1 MTGIRPGVREESMVM
16 KRAFGFLSIAGTV
29 ALLIAG
35 ATVASAQ
42 TPPGATAEVRA
53 ISGAK
58 AYMQAKGLTSLKLN
72 MMMPSIFTAGST
84 LEMAIFEKETGIGV
98 NYFEVGILQIQ
109 AKAMSEAVAKSGS
122 FDFWI
127 GDPIS
132 LPDLV
137 EAGLARPIDDL
148 VARGKAE
155 LDDIV
160 PGFQEQARYKA
171 KTYGLVADG
180 DNFIMTIRKDL
191 IDAPGE
197 REKFKA
203 KYGWEPGC
211 PDTYEQWYQLAEF
224 FTRDP
229 KGTGVPEVYGAM
241 GYRARGWGWRWWLQ
255 QFYAKGG
262 VPFDDGMK
270 PLIAGKEGVEALRD
284 YIALTKFM
292 PKDILGW
299 ATPQAYPFYAGGNAF
314 SIMTYPSIAIA
325 AEHPE
330 RSKVVGRNRY
340 CLVPGYLVGGKLV
353 RRSLQGYG
361 NIFYVSNYAKHPE
374 AAYWLAQYMTS
385 KEVSARLVAGPNSV
399 YDPYRRS
406 HLTDARVIKARTKEM
421 VETHLKNAQVMAPM
435 ILIQGAVE
443 YNDVLD
449 QNIQEALLGKITP
462 EDALKTTAAAWEK
475 ITNQIG
481 RRQQIEGWKALKPA
495 YPTKN
500 VPE

>member
-1 MTGIRPGVREESMVM
+1 M

-29 ALLIAG
+29 ALLVAG
-35 ATVASAQ
+35 SSAASAQ
-42 TPPGATAEVRA
+42 TPPGGTADARA
-53 ISGAK
+53 IAGAK

-84 LEMAIFEKETGIGV
+84 LEMTIFEKETGIGV
-98 NYFEVGILQIQ
+98 NYFEVGILQVQ

-148 VARGKAE
+148 VVRGKAD

-160 PGFQEQARYKA
+160 PGFQEQARYKG

-180 DNFIMTIRKDL
+180 DNFIMVIRKDL

-197 REKFKA
+197 GQKFKA

-229 KGTGVPEVYGAM
+229 KGTGVPELYGAM

-262 VPFDDGMK
+262 MPFDDGMK

-325 AEHPE
+325 AEHPD
-330 RSKVVGRNRY
+330 RSKVVGKNKY
-340 CLVPGYLVGGKLV
+340 CLVPGYVVGGKLV
-353 RRSLQGYG
+353 RRAIQGYG

-374 AAYWLAQYMTS
+374 AAYWLSQYMTS

-399 YDPYRRS
+399 YDPYRKS
-406 HLTDARVIKARTKEM
+406 HLTDPRVIKARTKEM
-421 VETHLKNAQVMAPM
+421 VEIHLKNAQVMAPM

-443 YNDVLD
+443 YNDALD
-449 QNIQEALLGKITP
+449 LNVQEALLGKITA
-462 EDALKTTAAAWEK
+462 EDALKNTAAAWEK

-481 RRQQIEGWKALKPA
+481 RRQQIEGWKALKAA

-500 VPE
+500 VPD

>member
-1 MTGIRPGVREESMVM
+1 M

-29 ALLIAG
+29 ALLVAG
-35 ATVASAQ
+35 FTAASAQ
-42 TPPGATAEVRA
+42 TPPGGTADARA

-58 AYMQAKGLTSLKLN
+58 AYMKAKGLTSLKLN

-84 LEMAIFEKETGIGV
+84 LEMTIFEKETGIGV
-98 NYFEVGILQIQ
+98 HYFEVGILQVQ

-148 VARGKAE
+148 VARGKAD

-160 PGFQEQARYKA
+160 PGFQEQAQYKG

-180 DNFIMTIRKDL
+180 DNFILAIRKDL

-229 KGTGVPEVYGAM
+229 KGTGVPELYGAM

-262 VPFDDGMK
+262 MPFDDGMK

-325 AEHPE
+325 AEHPD
-330 RSKVVGRNRY
+330 RSKVVGKNKY
-340 CLVPGYLVGGKLV
+340 CLVPGYVVGGKLV
-353 RRSLQGYG
+353 RRAIQGYG

-374 AAYWLAQYMTS
+374 AAYWLSQYMTS

-399 YDPYRRS
+399 YDPYRKS
-406 HLTDARVIKARTKEM
+406 HLTDPRVIKARTKEM
-421 VETHLKNAQVMAPM
+421 VEIHLKNAQVMAPM

-443 YNDVLD
+443 YNDALD
-449 QNIQEALLGKITP
+449 LNVQEALLGKITA
-462 EDALKTTAAAWEK
+462 EDALKNTTAAWEK

-481 RRQQIEGWKALKPA
+481 RRQQIEGWKALKAA

-500 VPE
+500 VPD

>member
-1 MTGIRPGVREESMVM
+1 M
-16 KRAFGFLSIAGTV
+16 KRAFGFLSIAGAV
-29 ALLIAG
+29 ALLVAG
-35 ATVASAQ
+35 STAASAQ
-42 TPPGATAEVRA
+42 TPPGGTADARA
-53 ISGAK
+53 IAGAK

-84 LEMAIFEKETGIGV
+84 LEMTIFEKETGIGV
-98 NYFEVGILQIQ
+98 NYFEVGILQVQ

-148 VARGKAE
+148 VTRGKAD

-160 PGFQEQARYKA
+160 PGFQEQARYKG

-180 DNFIMTIRKDL
+180 DNFIMVIRKDL
-191 IDAPGE
+191 IEAPGE

-229 KGTGVPEVYGAM
+229 KGTGVPELYGAM

-262 VPFDDGMK
+262 MPFDDGMK

-325 AEHPE
+325 AEHPD
-330 RSKVVGRNRY
+330 RSKVVGKNKY
-340 CLVPGYLVGGKLV
+340 CLVPGYVVGGKLV
-353 RRSLQGYG
+353 RRAIQGYG
-361 NIFYVSNYAKHPE
+361 NIFYVSNYAKHGE
-374 AAYWLAQYMTS
+374 AAYWLSQYMTS

-399 YDPYRRS
+399 YDPYRKS
-406 HLTDARVIKARTKEM
+406 HLTDPRVIKARTKEM
-421 VETHLKNAQVMAPM
+421 VEIHLKNAQVMAPM

-443 YNDVLD
+443 YNDALD
-449 QNIQEALLGKITP
+449 LNVQEALLGKITA
-462 EDALKTTAAAWEK
+462 EDALKNTAAAWEK

-481 RRQQIEGWKALKPA
+481 RRQQIEGWKALKAA

-500 VPE
+500 VPD

>member
-1 MTGIRPGVREESMVM
+1 MRSASRTILTVLV
-16 KRAFGFLSIAGTV
+16 AILVLSPVV
-29 ALLIAG
+29 AA
-35 ATVASAQ
+35 AQ
-42 TPPGATAEVRA
+42 AVPGATADERA
-53 ISGAK
+53 VNGAK
-58 AYMQAKGLTSLKLN
+58 AYMKSKNLTSLKLN

-84 LEMAIFEKETGIGV
+84 GEMASFEKATGIGV

-137 EAGLARPIDDL
+137 EAGLVRPIDDL
-148 VARGKAE
+148 AARGKPDF
-155 LDDIV
+155 DDV
-160 PGFQEQARYKA
+160 VAGFVEQGRYKG
-171 KTYGLVADG
+171 KTYGMFGDG
-180 DNFIMTIRKDL
+180 DNWIMVIRKDL

-197 REKFKA
+197 KQKFKA

-229 KGTGVPEVYGAM
+229 KGTGVPELYGAM

-262 VPFDDGMK
+262 MPFDDTMK
-270 PLIAGKEGVEALRD
+270 PLIAGKEGVEALKD

-299 ATPQAYPFYAGGNAF
+299 ATPQAYPFFAGGNAF

-330 RSKVVGRNRY
+330 KSKIAGKNRY
-340 CLVPGYLVGGKLV
+340 CLVPGYVVNGKLV
-353 RRSLQGYG
+353 RRSLQGFG
-361 NIFYVSNYAKHPE
+361 NLLYVSNYSKHPE
-374 AAYWLAQYMTS
+374 AAYWLAQYLTS
-385 KEVSARLVAGPNSV
+385 KEVSARLVSGPNSV
-399 YDPYRRS
+399 WDPYMKS
-406 HLTDARVIKARTKEM
+406 HLTDSRVIKARTKEM
-421 VETHLKNAQVMAPM
+421 LEVHLKNAQVTAPM

-449 QNIQEALLGKITP
+449 QNVQEALLGKLTP
-462 EDALKTTAAAWEK
+462 EDALNRTAAAWEK
-475 ITNQIG
+475 ITNQLG
-481 RRQQIEGWKALKPA
+481 RKQQIEGWKALKPA
-495 YPTKN
+495 FPTKN
-500 VPE
+500 VPD

>member
-1 MTGIRPGVREESMVM
+1 MRRVS
-16 KRAFGFLSIAGTV
+16 GFLSIVGAV
-29 ALLIAG
+29 ALFTGGLTA
-35 ATVASAQ
+35 ASAQ
-42 TPPGATAEVRA
+42 TPAGATADARA
-53 ISGAK
+53 VAGAK
-58 AYMQAKGLTSLKLN
+58 AYLQSKGLTSLRLN

-84 LEMAIFEKETGIGV
+84 VEMASFEKETGIGV

-122 FDFWI
+122 FDLWI

-132 LPDLV
+132 LPDLA
-137 EAGLARPIDDL
+137 EAGLAKPIDDL
-148 VARGKAE
+148 VARGKAD

-160 PGFQEQARYKA
+160 PGFQEQARYKG

-180 DNFIMTIRKDL
+180 DNFILAIRKDL

-197 REKFKA
+197 RQKFKA

-241 GYRARGWGWRWWLQ
+241 GYRARSWGWRWWLQ

-262 VPFDDGMK
+262 IPFDDNLK
-270 PLIAGKEGVEALRD
+270 PLIAGKEGVESLRD

-330 RSKVVGRNRY
+330 RSKIVGKNRY
-340 CLVPGYLVGGKLV
+340 CLVPGYVVGGKLV

-361 NIFYVSNYAKHPE
+361 NIFYVSSYAKHPE
-374 AAYWLAQYMTS
+374 AAYWLAQYLTS
-385 KEVSARLVAGPNSV
+385 KEVSARLVSGPNSV

-421 VETHLKNAQVMAPM
+421 VEIHLKNAQVMAPM

-449 QNIQEALLGKITP
+449 QNIQEAVLGKITA
-462 EDALKTTAAAWEK
+462 EDALKNTAAAWEK

-481 RRQQIEGWKALKPA
+481 RKQQIDGWKAIKPA
-495 YPTKN
+495 FPTKN
-500 VPE
+500 VPD

>member
-1 MTGIRPGVREESMVM
+1 MLVLWPMV
-16 KRAFGFLSIAGTV
+16 AA
-29 ALLIAG
+29 
-35 ATVASAQ
+35 AQ
-42 TPPGATAEVRA
+42 AVSGATADERA
-53 ISGAK
+53 INGAK
-58 AYMQAKGLTSLKLN
+58 LYMKSKSLTSLKLN

-84 LEMAIFEKETGIGV
+84 GEMANFEKETGIGV

-137 EAGLARPIDDL
+137 EAGLARPLDDL
-148 VARGKAE
+148 VARGKAD

-340 CLVPGYLVGGKLV
+340 CLVPGYMVGGKLV

-399 YDPYRRS
+399 YDPYRWS

>member
-500 VPE
+500 VPD

>member
-1 MTGIRPGVREESMVM
+1 M

-29 ALLIAG
+29 ALLIGG

>member
-1 MTGIRPGVREESMVM
+1 M
-16 KRAFGFLSIAGTV
+16 KRAPGRLSVVATVVVLLLAGS
-29 ALLIAG
+29 
-35 ATVASAQ
+35 TVASAQ
-42 TPPGATAEVRA
+42 ALAGATADERA
-53 ISGAK
+53 VNGAK
-58 AYMQAKGLTSLKLN
+58 AYMKSKGLTSLKLN

-84 LEMAIFEKETGIGV
+84 VEMTNFEKETGIGV
-98 NYFEVGILQIQ
+98 NYSEVGILQIQ

-148 VARGKAE
+148 ITRGKAD

-160 PGFQEQARYKA
+160 PGFQEQARYKG

-180 DNFIMTIRKDL
+180 DNFIMVIRKDL

-197 REKFKA
+197 KQKFKA

-211 PDTYEQWYQLAEF
+211 PDTYEQWFQLAEF

-229 KGTGVPEVYGAM
+229 KGAGVPEVYGAM
-241 GYRARGWGWRWWLQ
+241 GYRARSWGWRWWLQ

-262 VPFDDGMK
+262 MPFDDGLK
-270 PLIAGKEGVEALRD
+270 PTITGKEGVESLRD

-299 ATPQAYPFYAGGNAF
+299 ATPQAYPFFAGGNAF

-330 RSKVVGRNRY
+330 RSKIVGKNRY
-340 CLVPGYLVGGKLV
+340 CLVPGYMVGGKLV

-374 AAYWLAQYMTS
+374 AAYWLSQYMTS

-406 HLTDARVIKARTKEM
+406 HLTDARVVKARTKEM
-421 VETHLKNAQVMAPM
+421 LETHLKNAQVMVPM
-435 ILIQGAVE
+435 ILLQGGVE

-462 EDALKTTAAAWEK
+462 EDALKNTSAAWEK

-495 YPTKN
+495 FPTKN
-500 VPE
+500 VPD

>member
-1 MTGIRPGVREESMVM
+1 MRSASRTILTVLV
-16 KRAFGFLSIAGTV
+16 AILVLSPVV
-29 ALLIAG
+29 AA
-35 ATVASAQ
+35 AQ
-42 TPPGATAEVRA
+42 AVPGATADERA
-53 ISGAK
+53 INGAK
-58 AYMQAKGLTSLKLN
+58 AYMKSKNLTSLKLN

-84 LEMAIFEKETGIGV
+84 GEMANFEKATGIGV

-137 EAGLARPIDDL
+137 EAGLVRPVDDL
-148 VARGKAE
+148 AARGKPDF
-155 LDDIV
+155 DDV
-160 PGFQEQARYKA
+160 VAGFVEQGRYKG
-171 KTYGLVADG
+171 KTYGMFGDG
-180 DNFIMTIRKDL
+180 DNWIMVIRKDL
-191 IDAPGE
+191 INAPGE
-197 REKFKA
+197 KQKFKA

-229 KGTGVPEVYGAM
+229 KGTGVPELYGAM

-262 VPFDDGMK
+262 MPFDDTMK
-270 PLIAGKEGVEALRD
+270 PLIAGKEGVEALKD

-299 ATPQAYPFYAGGNAF
+299 ATPQAYPFFAGGNAF

-330 RSKVVGRNRY
+330 KSKIAGKNRY
-340 CLVPGYLVGGKLV
+340 CLVPGYVVNGKLV
-353 RRSLQGYG
+353 RRSLQGFG
-361 NIFYVSNYAKHPE
+361 NLLYVSNYSKHPE
-374 AAYWLAQYMTS
+374 AAYWLAQYLTS
-385 KEVSARLVAGPNSV
+385 KEVSARLVSGPNSV
-399 YDPYRRS
+399 WDPYMKS
-406 HLTDARVIKARTKEM
+406 HLTDPRVIKARTKEM
-421 VETHLKNAQVMAPM
+421 LEVHLKNAQVTAPM

-449 QNIQEALLGKITP
+449 QNVQEALLGKLTP
-462 EDALKTTAAAWEK
+462 EDALNRTAAAWEK
-475 ITNQIG
+475 ITNQLG
-481 RRQQIEGWKALKPA
+481 RKQQIEGWKALKPA
-495 YPTKN
+495 FPTKN
-500 VPE
+500 VPD

>member
-1 MTGIRPGVREESMVM
+1 MSTTRRTLAAVLTL
-16 KRAFGFLSIAGTV
+16 AC
-29 ALLIAG
+29 ALWAG
-35 ATVASAQ
+35 AAFAQ
-42 TPPGATAEVRA
+42 AVPGATADERA
-53 ISGAK
+53 VNGAK
-58 AYMQAKGLTSLKLN
+58 AYMKAKGLTSLKLN

-84 LEMAIFEKETGIGV
+84 AEMAGFEKATGIGV

-109 AKAMSEAVAKSGS
+109 SKAMSEAVAKSGS

-137 EAGLARPIDDL
+137 EAGLARPVDDL
-148 VARGKAE
+148 VARGRPDF
-155 LDDIV
+155 DDIIG
-160 PGFQEQARYKA
+160 GFQEQGRYKA

-180 DNFIMTIRKDL
+180 DNFILVLRRDWLEKPD
-191 IDAPGE
+191 E
-197 REKFKA
+197 RRKFKA
-203 KYGWEPGC
+203 KYNWEPGC

-224 FTRDP
+224 FTRDS
-229 KGTGVPEVYGAM
+229 KGTGVPDLYGAM

-262 VPFDDGMK
+262 MPFDDQMK
-270 PLIAGKEGVEALRD
+270 PLIAGREGVEALRD

-314 SIMTYPSIAIA
+314 SIMTYPSVAIA

-330 RSKVVGRNRY
+330 KSKIAGKNRY
-340 CLVPGYLVGGKLV
+340 CLVPGYMVGGRLV
-353 RRSLQGYG
+353 RRAIQGFG
-361 NIFYVSNYAKHPE
+361 NIFYVSNFGKHPE

-385 KEVSARLVAGPNSV
+385 KEVSACLVAGPNSV

-406 HLTDARVIKARTKEM
+406 HLTDPRVIKARTKEM
-421 VETHLKNAQVMAPM
+421 LEVHLKNAQVSPPM
-435 ILIQGAVE
+435 ILVQGAVE

-449 QNIQEALLGKITP
+449 ANVQESLLGKLSP
-462 EDALKTTAAAWEK
+462 EQALQNTAAAWEK
-475 ITNQIG
+475 ITNQLG
-481 RRQQIEGWKALKPA
+481 RRQQIEGWKALKAA

-500 VPE
+500 VPD

>member
-1 MTGIRPGVREESMVM
+1 MKHAPGR
-16 KRAFGFLSIAGTV
+16 LSVVATVVVLLLAGSTMASAQ
-29 ALLIAG
+29 ALAG
-35 ATVASAQ
+35 ATAD
-42 TPPGATAEVRA
+42 ERA
-53 ISGAK
+53 VNGAK
-58 AYMQAKGLTSLKLN
+58 AYLKSKGLTSLKLN

-84 LEMAIFEKETGIGV
+84 VEMANFEKETGIGV
-98 NYFEVGILQIQ
+98 NYSEVGILQIQ

-137 EAGLARPIDDL
+137 EAGMARPIDDL
-148 VARGKAE
+148 VTRGKAD

-160 PGFQEQARYKA
+160 PGFQEQARYKG

-180 DNFIMTIRKDL
+180 DNFIMVIRKDL

-197 REKFKA
+197 KQKFKA

-211 PDTYEQWYQLAEF
+211 PDTYEQWFQLAEF

-241 GYRARGWGWRWWLQ
+241 GYRARSWGWRWWLQ

-262 VPFDDGMK
+262 MPFDDGMK
-270 PLIAGKEGVEALRD
+270 PTIAGKEGVESLRD

-299 ATPQAYPFYAGGNAF
+299 ATPQAYPFFAGGNAF

-330 RSKVVGRNRY
+330 RSKIVGKNRY
-340 CLVPGYLVGGKLV
+340 CLVPGYMVGGKLV

-374 AAYWLAQYMTS
+374 AAYWLSQYMTS

-406 HLTDARVIKARTKEM
+406 HLTDARVVKARTKEM
-421 VETHLKNAQVMAPM
+421 LETHLKNAQVMVPM
-435 ILIQGAVE
+435 ILLQGGVE

-462 EDALKTTAAAWEK
+462 EDALKNTSAAWEK

-495 YPTKN
+495 FPTKN
-500 VPE
+500 VPD

>member
-1 MTGIRPGVREESMVM
+1 MQRFFGLSVGV
-16 KRAFGFLSIAGTV
+16 IV
-29 ALLIAG
+29 ALVLAWST
-35 ATVASAQ
+35 AASAQ
-42 TPPGATAEVRA
+42 APPGATADERA
-53 ISGAK
+53 VNGAK
-58 AYMQAKGLTSLKLN
+58 AYMKAKGLTSLKLN

-84 LEMAIFEKETGIGV
+84 LEMTIFEKETGIGV
-98 NYFEVGILQIQ
+98 HYFEVGILQVQ

-148 VARGKAE
+148 VARGKAD

-160 PGFQEQARYKA
+160 PGFQEQARYKG

-180 DNFIMTIRKDL
+180 DNFIMVIRKDL
-191 IDAPGE
+191 IEAPGE
-197 REKFKA
+197 RQKFKA

-229 KGTGVPEVYGAM
+229 KGTGVPELYGAM

-262 VPFDDGMK
+262 MPFDDGMK
-270 PLIAGKEGVEALRD
+270 PLIAGKEGAEALRD

-330 RSKVVGRNRY
+330 RSKVVGKNKY
-340 CLVPGYLVGGKLV
+340 CLVPGYVVGGKLV
-353 RRSLQGYG
+353 RRALQGYG

-374 AAYWLAQYMTS
+374 AAYWLSQYLTS

-406 HLTDARVIKARTKEM
+406 HLTDPRVIKARTKEM
-421 VETHLKNAQVMAPM
+421 VEIHLKNAQVMAPM

-443 YNDVLD
+443 YNDALD
-449 QNIQEALLGKITP
+449 LNVQEALLGKIAA
-462 EDALKTTAAAWEK
+462 EDALKNTATAWEK

-481 RRQQIEGWKALKPA
+481 RRQQIDGWKALKAA

-500 VPE
+500 VPD

>member
-1 MTGIRPGVREESMVM
+1 MT

-29 ALLIAG
+29 ALLLAG

-148 VARGKAE
+148 VARGKAD

-171 KTYGLVADG
+171 RTYGLVADG

-229 KGTGVPEVYGAM
+229 KGTGVPELYGAM

-262 VPFDDGMK
+262 MPFDDGMK

-340 CLVPGYLVGGKLV
+340 CLVPGYMVGGKLV

>member
-1 MTGIRPGVREESMVM
+1 MQR
-16 KRAFGFLSIAGTV
+16 FLGLSVAVIV
-29 ALLIAG
+29 ALILAWSTAASAQAPAG
-35 ATVASAQ
+35 ATAD
-42 TPPGATAEVRA
+42 ERA
-53 ISGAK
+53 VNGAK
-58 AYMQAKGLTSLKLN
+58 AYMKAKGLTSLKLN

-84 LEMAIFEKETGIGV
+84 VEMAIFEKETGIGV
-98 NYFEVGILQIQ
+98 QYFEVGILQVQ

-137 EAGLARPIDDL
+137 EAGLARPLDDL
-148 VARGKAE
+148 VARGKAD

-160 PGFQEQARYKA
+160 PGFQEQATYKG

-180 DNFIMTIRKDL
+180 DNFILAIRKDL
-191 IDAPGE
+191 IETPGE
-197 REKFKA
+197 RQKFKA

-229 KGTGVPEVYGAM
+229 KGTGVPELYGAM

-262 VPFDDGMK
+262 MPFDDGMK
-270 PLIAGKEGVEALRD
+270 PLIAGREGVEALRD

-330 RSKVVGRNRY
+330 RSKVVGKNKY
-340 CLVPGYLVGGKLV
+340 CLVPGYVVGGKLV
-353 RRSLQGYG
+353 RRALQGYG

-374 AAYWLAQYMTS
+374 AAYWLSQYMTS

-406 HLTDARVIKARTKEM
+406 HLTDPRVIKARTKEM
-421 VETHLKNAQVMAPM
+421 VEIHLKNAQVMAPM

-443 YNDVLD
+443 YNDALD
-449 QNIQEALLGKITP
+449 LNVQEALLGKIAA
-462 EDALKTTAAAWEK
+462 EDALKNTATAWEK

-481 RRQQIEGWKALKPA
+481 RRQQIDGWKALKAA

-500 VPE
+500 VPD

>member
-1 MTGIRPGVREESMVM
+1 M

-148 VARGKAE
+148 VARGKAD

-340 CLVPGYLVGGKLV
+340 CLVPGYMVGGKLV

-399 YDPYRRS
+399 YDPYRWS

>member
-1 MTGIRPGVREESMVM
+1 M

-29 ALLIAG
+29 ALLIGG

-109 AKAMSEAVAKSGS
+109 AKAMSEAVANSGS

-262 VPFDDGMK
+262 VPFDDSMK

>member
-1 MTGIRPGVREESMVM
+1 M
-16 KRAFGFLSIAGTV
+16 KRSSSIFLSLVGIVA
-29 ALLIAG
+29 ALLASATAVRAQAVAG
-35 ATVASAQ
+35 ATADERAVA
-42 TPPGATAEVRA
+42 
-53 ISGAK
+53 GAK
-58 AYMQAKGLTSLKLN
+58 AYMKAKGLTSLKLN

-84 LEMAIFEKETGIGV
+84 VEMTNFEKETGIGV

-122 FDFWI
+122 FEFWI
-127 GDPIS
+127 GDPVS
-132 LPDLV
+132 LPDLA

-148 VARGKAE
+148 VGRGRPD

-160 PGFQEQARYKA
+160 PGFQEQARYKG

-180 DNFIMTIRKDL
+180 DNFVMVIRRDL
-191 IDAPGE
+191 LDAPGE
-197 REKFKA
+197 RQKFKA

-229 KGTGVPEVYGAM
+229 KGTGVPELYGAM

-255 QFYAKGG
+255 RFYAKGG
-262 VPFDDGMK
+262 MPFDDAMR
-270 PLIAGKEGVEALRD
+270 PLVAGKEGVEALKD

-299 ATPQAYPFYAGGNAF
+299 ATPQAYPFYAGGHAF

-330 RSKVVGRNRY
+330 RSKIVGKNRY
-340 CLVPGYLVGGKLV
+340 CLVPGYVVNGKLV
-353 RRSLQGYG
+353 RRSLQAYG

-385 KEVSARLVAGPNSV
+385 KEVSARLVAGPNTV

-406 HLTDARVIKARTKEM
+406 HLTDPRVIKARTKEM
-421 VETHLKNAQVMAPM
+421 VEVHLKNAQVMAPM
-435 ILIQGAVE
+435 ILLQGAVE
-443 YNDVLD
+443 YNDALD
-449 QNIQEALLGKITP
+449 QNIQEALLGKISP
-462 EDALKTTAAAWEK
+462 EEALKNTAVTWEK

-495 YPTKN
+495 FPTKS
-500 VPE
+500 VPD

>member
-1 MTGIRPGVREESMVM
+1 M

-29 ALLIAG
+29 ALLVAG
-35 ATVASAQ
+35 SSAASAQ
-42 TPPGATAEVRA
+42 TPPGGTADARA
-53 ISGAK
+53 IAGAK

-98 NYFEVGILQIQ
+98 NYFEVGILQVQ

-148 VARGKAE
+148 VARGKAD

-160 PGFQEQARYKA
+160 PGFQEQARYKG

-180 DNFIMTIRKDL
+180 DNFIMVIRKDL

-197 REKFKA
+197 GQKFKA

-229 KGTGVPEVYGAM
+229 KGTGVPELYGAM

-262 VPFDDGMK
+262 MPFDDGMK

-325 AEHPE
+325 AEHPD
-330 RSKVVGRNRY
+330 RSKVVGKNKY
-340 CLVPGYLVGGKLV
+340 CLVPGYVVGGKLV
-353 RRSLQGYG
+353 RRAIQGYG
-361 NIFYVSNYAKHPE
+361 NIFYVSNYAKHGE
-374 AAYWLAQYMTS
+374 AAYWLSQYMTS

-399 YDPYRRS
+399 YDPYRKS
-406 HLTDARVIKARTKEM
+406 HLTDPRVIKARTKEM
-421 VETHLKNAQVMAPM
+421 VEIHLKNAQVMAPM

-443 YNDVLD
+443 YNDALD
-449 QNIQEALLGKITP
+449 LNVQEALLGKITA
-462 EDALKTTAAAWEK
+462 EDALKNTAAAWEK

-481 RRQQIEGWKALKPA
+481 RRQQIEGWKALKAA

-500 VPE
+500 VPD

>member
-1 MTGIRPGVREESMVM
+1 M
-16 KRAFGFLSIAGTV
+16 FG
-29 ALLIAG
+29 
-35 ATVASAQ
+35 
-42 TPPGATAEVRA
+42 
-53 ISGAK
+53 
-58 AYMQAKGLTSLKLN
+58 
-72 MMMPSIFTAGST
+72 
-84 LEMAIFEKETGIGV
+84 
-98 NYFEVGILQIQ
+98 
-109 AKAMSEAVAKSGS
+109 
-122 FDFWI
+122 
-127 GDPIS
+127 
-132 LPDLV
+132 
-137 EAGLARPIDDL
+137 
-148 VARGKAE
+148 
-155 LDDIV
+155 
-160 PGFQEQARYKA
+160 
-171 KTYGLVADG
+171 DG
-180 DNFIMTIRKDL
+180 DNWIMVIRKDL
-191 IDAPGE
+191 LDAPGE
-197 REKFKA
+197 KQKFKA

-229 KGTGVPEVYGAM
+229 KGTGVPELYGAM

-262 VPFDDGMK
+262 MPFDDGMK
-270 PLIAGKEGVEALRD
+270 PLIAGKEGAEALRD

-330 RSKVVGRNRY
+330 RSKVVGKNKY
-340 CLVPGYLVGGKLV
+340 CLVPGYVVGGKLV
-353 RRSLQGYG
+353 RRALQGYG

-374 AAYWLAQYMTS
+374 AAYWLSQYLTS

-406 HLTDARVIKARTKEM
+406 HLTDPRVIKARTKEM
-421 VETHLKNAQVMAPM
+421 VEIHLKNAQVMAPM

-443 YNDVLD
+443 YNDALD
-449 QNIQEALLGKITP
+449 LNVQEALFGKIAV
-462 EDALKTTAAAWEK
+462 EDALKNTATAWEK

-481 RRQQIEGWKALKPA
+481 RRQQIDGWKALKAA

-500 VPE
+500 VPD

>member
-1 MTGIRPGVREESMVM
+1 M

-29 ALLIAG
+29 ALLIGG

-148 VARGKAE
+148 VARGKAD

-340 CLVPGYLVGGKLV
+340 CLVPGYMVGGKLV

-399 YDPYRRS
+399 YDPYRWS

>member
-1 MTGIRPGVREESMVM
+1 MN
-16 KRAFGFLSIAGTV
+16 RAFGFLSIAGTV
-29 ALLIAG
+29 ALLVVAG
-35 ATVASAQ
+35 STAASAQ
-42 TPPGATAEVRA
+42 TPPGGTADARA

-58 AYMQAKGLTSLKLN
+58 AYMKAKGLTSLKLN

-84 LEMAIFEKETGIGV
+84 LEMTIFEKETGIGV
-98 NYFEVGILQIQ
+98 HYFEVGILQVQ

-148 VARGKAE
+148 VARGKAD

-160 PGFQEQARYKA
+160 PGFQEQAQYKG

-180 DNFIMTIRKDL
+180 DNFILAIRKDL

-229 KGTGVPEVYGAM
+229 KGTGVPELYGAM

-262 VPFDDGMK
+262 MPFDDGMK

-325 AEHPE
+325 AEHPD
-330 RSKVVGRNRY
+330 RSKVVGKNKY
-340 CLVPGYLVGGKLV
+340 CLVPGYVVGGKLV
-353 RRSLQGYG
+353 RRAIQGYG

-374 AAYWLAQYMTS
+374 AAYWLSQYMTS

-399 YDPYRRS
+399 YDPYR
-406 HLTDARVIKARTKEM
+406 K
-421 VETHLKNAQVMAPM
+421 VMAPM

-443 YNDVLD
+443 YNDALD
-449 QNIQEALLGKITP
+449 LNVQEALLGKITA
-462 EDALKTTAAAWEK
+462 EDALKNTAAAWEK

-481 RRQQIEGWKALKPA
+481 RRQQIEGWKALKAA

-500 VPE
+500 VPD

>member
-1 MTGIRPGVREESMVM
+1 M
-16 KRAFGFLSIAGTV
+16 KRASSKLLSVVGIV
-29 ALLIAG
+29 ALALAG
-35 ATVASAQ
+35 STAASAQ
-42 TPPGATAEVRA
+42 VAPGATADERA
-53 ISGAK
+53 VNGAK
-58 AYMQAKGLTSLKLN
+58 AYMKAKGLTSLKLN

-84 LEMAIFEKETGIGV
+84 VEMANFEKETGIGV

-148 VARGKAE
+148 AGRGKPD
-155 LDDIV
+155 LDDIIG
-160 PGFQEQARYKA
+160 GFQEQARYKG

-180 DNFIMTIRKDL
+180 DNFILVLRKDWL
-191 IDAPGE
+191 DKPEE
-197 REKFKA
+197 RQKFRA
-203 KYGWEPGC
+203 KYGWGPDC

-224 FTRDP
+224 FTRDT
-229 KGTGVPEVYGAM
+229 KGTGVPDLYGAM

-262 VPFDDGMK
+262 MPFDDGMK
-270 PLIAGKEGVEALRD
+270 PLIAGKEGVEALKD

-314 SIMTYPSIAIA
+314 SIMTYPSVAIA

-330 RSKVVGRNRY
+330 RSKIAGKNKY
-340 CLVPGYLVGGKLV
+340 CLVPGYMVGGKLV
-353 RRSLQGYG
+353 RRAIQGYG
-361 NIFYVSNYAKHPE
+361 NIFYLSNYSKHPE

-385 KEVSARLVAGPNSV
+385 KEISARLVAGPNSV
-399 YDPYRRS
+399 YDPYRRA
-406 HLTDARVIKARTKEM
+406 HLTDARVVKARTREM
-421 VETHLKNAQVMAPM
+421 LEIHLKNAQVSPPM
-435 ILIQGAVE
+435 ILLQGAVE

-449 QNIQEALLGKITP
+449 QNVQEALLGKISP
-462 EDALKTTAAAWEK
+462 EDALRNAATAWEK

-481 RRQQIEGWKALKPA
+481 RRAQIEGWKALKAA

-500 VPE
+500 VPD